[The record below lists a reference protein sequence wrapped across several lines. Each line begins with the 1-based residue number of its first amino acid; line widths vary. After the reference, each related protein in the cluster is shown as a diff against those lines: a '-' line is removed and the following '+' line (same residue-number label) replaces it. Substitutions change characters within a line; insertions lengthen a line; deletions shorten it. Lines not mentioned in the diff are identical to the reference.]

1 MRGIVRGFQGAFGG
15 LGVFTKCAIKL
26 YKWNGP
32 REWKFEGKSPKYI
45 LTKFP
50 ERSALNA
57 LAFPSRAAEKDAGC
71 KMGEVELNHGEF
83 RTPMFFAALGL
94 TDTNEELKDALES
107 GIFQKIGQN
116 ILSTAIFAAW
126 DAEFDWK
133 IRTLKQILRKR
144 AAWSFPRTIQ
154 RAPDYSGSPVNSRG
168 RR

>member
-94 TDTNEELKDALES
+94 TDTKFTFRQAALAGQTIYPLLVAVSQCQQYPGRLPAIS
-107 GIFQKIGQN
+107 GHGHHDGCF
-116 ILSTAIFAAW
+116 
-126 DAEFDWK
+126 
-133 IRTLKQILRKR
+133 
-144 AAWSFPRTIQ
+144 
-154 RAPDYSGSPVNSRG
+154 
-168 RR
+168 